1 MDDHLN
7 YNRVTQLIIYSE
19 ANEISFRS
27 KFTKPLLVQQ
37 QLSAR
42 QVTKSSTMCSRNEN
56 QSECDIYHSGI
67 QINLNHFKTTK
78 NTEKRNYI
86 PPSLSRILSPEAEG
100 NSSSFVAKIFI
111 SPFKYAI
118 TV

>member
-7 YNRVTQLIIYSE
+7 YNRVTQLFIYFE
-19 ANEISFRS
+19 TNEISFRS
-27 KFTKPLLVQQ
+27 KFTKAPLVQQ
-37 QLSAR
+37 FSAR
-42 QVTKSSTMCSRNEN
+42 QVTESSTICSRNEN

-67 QINLNHFKTTK
+67 QINLNHFKTTR

-86 PPSLSRILSPEAEG
+86 SPSLSRILSPEAEG